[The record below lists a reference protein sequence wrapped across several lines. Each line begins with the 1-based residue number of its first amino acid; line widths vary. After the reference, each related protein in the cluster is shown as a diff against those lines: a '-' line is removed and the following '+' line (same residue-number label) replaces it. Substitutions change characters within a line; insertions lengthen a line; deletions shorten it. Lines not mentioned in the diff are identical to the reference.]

1 MIVVGK
7 SFAYSHKQCEAW
19 FKPPFYIIFQKIKAY
34 FVKATVLKSGVI
46 VDPVIT
52 NKSSKAK
59 EKINIAMQASEYAC
73 LLFLLSVS
81 IQNSESKQIM
91 MIAIYGIE
99 YIACVIV
106 IKIVFLL

>member
-1 MIVVGK
+1 
-7 SFAYSHKQCEAW
+7 
-19 FKPPFYIIFQKIKAY
+19 
-34 FVKATVLKSGVI
+34 
-46 VDPVIT
+46 
-52 NKSSKAK
+52 
-59 EKINIAMQASEYAC
+59 MQASEYAC

-81 IQNSESKQIM
+81 IQNSESKPKIM